1 MNPDGYEHTIGSV
14 HFPTR
19 KNGNNVDLNRGF
31 PTWKDLGQ
39 DRAQLKEGRQKE
51 VKVMIDW
58 IMDNP
63 FVLSINF
70 HGGEV
75 VVNYPWDM
83 SEVQPWTKSSLF
95 REHREGDRG
104 QYTADNKEFQELSLV
119 YSTNHKTMSQVF
131 FPHCHHSVKT
141 VKCPSYSSMETGDIF
156 SELRFSTISDP
167 FTLIPSESQESKR
180 CHYDK
185 APFINGITNGVD
197 W

>member
-1 MNPDGYEHTIGSV
+1 MNPDGYEQWHTIGSV
-14 HFPTR
+14 HFSTR

-75 VVNYPWDM
+75 VVNYPWDL

-131 FPHCHHSVKT
+131 FPSLS
-141 VKCPSYSSMETGDIF
+141 PF
-156 SELRFSTISDP
+156 SEN
-167 FTLIPSESQESKR
+167 SEMS
-180 CHYDK
+180 
-185 APFINGITNGVD
+185 FLF
-197 W
+197 